1 MDVRKRQA
9 LFGVMVASTAEGS
22 GKISA
27 LIAPEDAADKGGHG
41 FYSMHTRCTL
51 RFLSLHLHVHGVS
64 ASAVS
69 RAHKPTK
76 PGGSGKCHISGF
88 LHGVAGKCNREHGSD
103 CCVAG
108 HRYPQFKCSPP
119 VSAETPA
126 ILTLN
131 SFAAGEDG
139 GGKSFCDNRFH
150 KDSELVVAL
159 STGWLRLDGTRRC
172 NKMIRINGNGRFA
185 MAKVVDECDSVN
197 GCEAEHNFEPP
208 CPNNV
213 VDGSPAVWKALGL
226 NEDIGEF
233 KVTWSDV

>member
-1 MDVRKRQA
+1 MANMKLLAVLAVLQ
-9 LFGVMVASTAEGS
+9 L
-22 GKISA
+22 
-27 LIAPEDAADKGGHG
+27 
-41 FYSMHTRCTL
+41 
-51 RFLSLHLHVHGVS
+51 LSLHLHVHGVS

-69 RAHKPTK
+69 SAHKPTQ
-76 PGGSGKCHISGF
+76 PRGGGKCHISGF

-131 SFAAGEDG
+131 SFAAGGDG

-185 MAKVVDECDSVN
+185 LAKVVDECDSVN
-197 GCEAEHNFEPP
+197 GCDAEHNFEPP
-208 CPNNV
+208 CPNND